1 MARVNPTAARTAG
14 SAPEQ
19 LLEGLDPEQR
29 RVATTLDGPLAVWA
43 GAGTGKTRS
52 ITHRI
57 AYASAVGAYDP
68 RRTLAVTFTTRAAGE
83 MRSRLDHLGV
93 RGVQARTF
101 HSAALRQLQYFWP
114 KVHGVELP
122 ALVES
127 RLSLVAAAS
136 ARNRLGTETAL
147 LRDLASEIGW
157 AKVSNV
163 TPGSYPALARA
174 AGRQVAGVDPSL
186 VARVLTSYEEI
197 KAEQAVIDFD
207 DILLCTVALLS
218 EHGQVAD
225 EVRGRYRHLVVDEYQ
240 DVSPLQQQLLMLWLG
255 DADDLC
261 VVGDPEQ
268 CIHSFAGARADLLTG
283 FAERHPGSTVVRL
296 VRNYRSTPQIIDQA
310 NATLTGPAAR
320 MRGATL
326 LSAQRRSGAPVSLV
340 ADGSEEDEA
349 AAVAQWLD
357 QLCRQGHDP
366 AELAVLYRVR
376 SQSVPLEAA
385 LSAAGVPYLM
395 RGSERFFDRGEVR
408 QLLRRVVEAAAVDP
422 VALGSQALELM
433 ASELGW
439 RPEPPAGAGQTR
451 ERWESLNAI
460 VEWSRALGDDASL
473 DQVAIELQRRA
484 ALQHAPSARGVTL
497 STIHAAKGLEWDAVA
512 VIGVNEGLLPFV
524 LATST
529 EQIAEERRLLYVAM
543 TRARSLL
550 RVSWTTRGQAGRP
563 GRRRSR
569 FLTGATA
576 DEAVVL
582 SEGAG
587 TARRRAE
594 LATCRVCGRALTT
607 GVDRKLGR
615 HQECAVDWD
624 PELYELLREW
634 RVGQA
639 EQSRLPAF
647 AILTDTTLRAL
658 AEQRPGSQA
667 ELLKIPGIG
676 RLKLEKFGADLL
688 EVLEQGADS

>member
-1 MARVNPTAARTAG
+1 M
-14 SAPEQ
+14 
-19 LLEGLDPEQR
+19 
-29 RVATTLDGPLAVWA
+29 
-43 GAGTGKTRS
+43 
-52 ITHRI
+52 
-57 AYASAVGAYDP
+57 
-68 RRTLAVTFTTRAAGE
+68 
-83 MRSRLDHLGV
+83 
-93 RGVQARTF
+93 
-101 HSAALRQLQYFWP
+101 
-114 KVHGVELP
+114 
-122 ALVES
+122 
-127 RLSLVAAAS
+127 
-136 ARNRLGTETAL
+136 
-147 LRDLASEIGW
+147 
-157 AKVSNV
+157 
-163 TPGSYPALARA
+163 
-174 AGRQVAGVDPSL
+174 
-186 VARVLTSYEEI
+186 
-197 KAEQAVIDFD
+197 
-207 DILLCTVALLS
+207 
-218 EHGQVAD
+218 
-225 EVRGRYRHLVVDEYQ
+225 
-240 DVSPLQQQLLMLWLG
+240 
-255 DADDLC
+255 
-261 VVGDPEQ
+261 
-268 CIHSFAGARADLLTG
+268 
-283 FAERHPGSTVVRL
+283 
-296 VRNYRSTPQIIDQA
+296 
-310 NATLTGPAAR
+310 
-320 MRGATL
+320 
-326 LSAQRRSGAPVSLV
+326 
-340 ADGSEEDEA
+340 
-349 AAVAQWLD
+349 
-357 QLCRQGHDP
+357 
-366 AELAVLYRVR
+366 
-376 SQSVPLEAA
+376 
-385 LSAAGVPYLM
+385 
-395 RGSERFFDRGEVR
+395 
-408 QLLRRVVEAAAVDP
+408 EAAAVDP